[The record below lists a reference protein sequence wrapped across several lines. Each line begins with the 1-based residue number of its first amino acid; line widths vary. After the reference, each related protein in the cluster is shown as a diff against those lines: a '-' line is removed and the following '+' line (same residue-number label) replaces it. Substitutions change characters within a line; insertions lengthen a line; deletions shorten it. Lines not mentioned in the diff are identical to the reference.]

1 MIRIRGHHLLCALT
15 FAGRGYSRQ
24 FERDFQAIAK
34 RMRANEMMQII
45 DRPDEICQSVK
56 DCDGSHC
63 FEPRIDQR
71 DALALADISEL
82 LGREL
87 KVGDTLAPA
96 DIFTDDT
103 RKAFRD
109 NHIRRGC
116 FDCQWRGFCDQIAAD
131 EFANTLLRAESV

>member
-24 FERDFQAIAK
+24 FERDFHAIIK

-87 KVGDTLAPA
+87 KVGDTLVPA

-116 FDCQWRGFCDQIAAD
+116 FDCQWRVFCDQIAAD
-131 EFANTLLRAESV
+131 GFANTLLRAESV